1 MKKKWRP
8 IRLLIGLFL
17 LISLSLGLA
26 LAESLTVTPE
36 FTVVRGF
43 TENRIQLEVP
53 CPGMLEMALERGNT
67 RYLTRTEAAVA
78 GEMTVIW
85 DGLGDHREVLPNGAY
100 TLKVTLTGTDGQTYT
115 ADRSVTVRGSDAG
128 LRYALPSM
136 DTLYTDGS
144 EKWFMEYCLAANGSF
159 TMEVRKDGE
168 TVYSK
173 RSSGKKDQCAF
184 FNWNG
189 KDLNG
194 QPLTPGLYI
203 LACRSDA
210 FPEDEICSVL
220 TVKECRT
227 AELTAGVTGAV
238 MPERGASATEIW
250 AAMMKPSVVVNEG
263 KLGHQNVYDRPSKD
277 GNVLGTLH
285 GQTQCLEVLETQGTG
300 ENGWSL
306 IRAWEHE
313 DGARVMG
320 WVPSE
325 KLTVTVPNGRY
336 GLLVDKKEQ
345 TLTLFEAGQ
354 AVTVFPISTGLVAQ
368 DALIRETA
376 AGVFLT
382 EKHESGFSSGG
393 FRYDYPLRYDG
404 GNMLHRVGWETVK
417 RLEDFTQETA
427 QLGQKASH
435 GCIRLPQEAEGGCG
449 INAYWLWTHL
459 PYHTRVIILDD
470 PEERTADALRI
481 TGKKIADKTA
491 LLQVPSL
498 SEPPEPGHVTGENE
512 TEIILTA
519 GGDAV
524 LATRREWLNREDA
537 FPAFVTR
544 YGWEYPFS
552 GLKDL
557 FATDDMTLVNLECVL
572 QDSMEGEKIGK
583 TYRFRGSTGYT
594 EILKAGS
601 IEQVNIANNHYVDFQ
616 EIGKRSTRRALE
628 AAGIPYSGY
637 TRLYVWEK
645 DGHKIGFAGVRETI
659 WNQRHSIIAE
669 ETKKLRDMGCE
680 VVIYSCHW
688 GTEYES
694 RHNETQTEMVLD
706 CVKAGVDIVI
716 GTHPHVVQGVDRV
729 GDTVVLWSLGNLCF
743 GGTLDM
749 STFDAALARIGL
761 MFDGSGY
768 IGANV
773 TMIPVLTS
781 SRASEGVNDY
791 HPVIAEG
798 EDRDR
803 IMEKI
808 LEDSFWDVR
817 GTVFYRKGTDGD

>member
-1 MKKKWRP
+1 MIKKWRP
-8 IRLLIGLFL
+8 ICLLIGLFL
-17 LISLSLGLA
+17 LLTLPFGKVR
-26 LAESLTVTPE
+26 AEELTVTPE
-36 FTVVRGF
+36 FKVARGF
-43 TENRIQLEVP
+43 AGNRITLEVP
-53 CPGMLEMALERGNT
+53 CAGTLETVLERGNT
-67 RYLTRTEAAVA
+67 RWMKRTETVTA
-78 GEMTVIW
+78 GKITVVW
-85 DGLGDHREVLPNGAY
+85 DGLGDHREVLPNGTY
-100 TLKVTLTGTDGQTYT
+100 TLKVTLTGADGLTYT
-115 ADRSVTVRGSDAG
+115 ADHSVTVRGTDAG

-144 EKWFMEYCLAANGSF
+144 EKWFMEYCLAANGTF

-173 RSSGKKDQCAF
+173 STSAKKDQCGF

-194 QPLTPGLYI
+194 QLLAPGIYI
-203 LACRSDA
+203 LACRSEA

-220 TVKECRT
+220 TVKASRT
-227 AELTAGVTGAV
+227 VELTTGVTGAV
-238 MPERGASATEIW
+238 MPEREDSVAEIW
-250 AAMMKPSVVVNEG
+250 AAMMKPSVVVDEG
-263 KLGHQNVYDRPSKD
+263 KLGHQDVYDRPSKD
-277 GNVLGTLH
+277 GKVLGTLH
-285 GQTQCLEVLETQGTG
+285 GQTQCLEVTETRGTG
-300 ENGWSL
+300 EDGWSL

-313 DGARVMG
+313 DGAQVLG
-320 WVPSE
+320 WVPSD
-325 KLTVTVPNGRY
+325 KLTVAMPNGRY

-354 AVTVFPISTGLVAQ
+354 VVTVLPVSTGLVAQ

-382 EKHESGFSSGG
+382 EKHEGGFSSGG

-417 RLEDFTQETA
+417 KLEDFTQETER
-427 QLGQKASH
+427 LGQKASH
-435 GCIRLPQEAEGGCG
+435 GCVRLPQEAEDGSG

-470 PEERTADALRI
+470 PGERTAEALRI
-481 TGKKIADKTA
+481 TGKKITDKTA

-498 SEPPEPGHVTGENE
+498 SEAPEPGHVTGENE

-524 LATRREWLNREDA
+524 LATRKEWRNQEDA
-537 FPAFVTR
+537 FPAVVER

-583 TYRFRGSTGYT
+583 MYRFRGSTQYT

-601 IEQVNIANNHYVDFQ
+601 VEQVNIANNHYVDFQ

-688 GTEYES
+688 GTEYEP
-694 RHNETQTEMVLD
+694 RHNETQMEMVLD

-749 STFDAALARIGL
+749 TTFDAALARIGL
-761 MFDGSGY
+761 IFDEKGY

-781 SRASEGVNDY
+781 SRAAEGVNDY

-798 EDRDR
+798 EDWDR
-803 IMEKI
+803 IMGKI
-808 LEDSFWDVR
+808 LEDSFRDVR
-817 GTVFYRKGTDGD
+817 GTVFYRKGTDAE